1 VVAGHEIVVVLTQPD
16 RPAGRGLQVVASPVK
31 RFAAAQRIE
40 VLQPTTLKAAPE
52 VARVRAVRPDA
63 LVVAAYGLL
72 LPQAMLEAGRY
83 GALNIHASL
92 LPRWRGAAPIQRTIL
107 AGDPETGISIMQ
119 MDAGLDTGPVLAQ
132 AKIPVGAEEDSGSLH
147 DRLAELGAEMIVDI
161 LSRLEAGGVRGA
173 PQEEAGATYAPKI
186 EKRETRLDWSRP
198 AAELERAVRAFR
210 PAPGAFALLDH
221 EPIKLW
227 RASVVAASGAPG
239 AILERRQGLVV
250 ACGEQALVISE
261 LQRPGGRRQR
271 ATEYL
276 RGHSLPSGARFE

>member
-1 VVAGHEIVVVLTQPD
+1 MSWSSALSASRCAPTTRTGTRSRSRRRACLRCASSTRWTTSRARSSSNTCRNSSSSAFAPSSRSSCARPRERSAFLRLVFLGTPEFAARALARLVVAGHEIVLVLTQPD

-52 VARVRAVRPDA
+52 VARVRAVCPDA

-72 LPQAMLEAGRY
+72 LPQAMLDAGRY

-92 LPRWRGAAPIQRTIL
+92 LPRWRGAAPIQRAIL

-147 DRLAELGAEMIVDI
+147 GRLAELGAEMIADT
-161 LSRLEAGGVRGA
+161 LSRLEAGGV
-173 PQEEAGATYAPKI
+173 
-186 EKRETRLDWSRP
+186 
-198 AAELERAVRAFR
+198 
-210 PAPGAFALLDH
+210 
-221 EPIKLW
+221 
-227 RASVVAASGAPG
+227 
-239 AILERRQGLVV
+239 
-250 ACGEQALVISE
+250 
-261 LQRPGGRRQR
+261 
-271 ATEYL
+271 
-276 RGHSLPSGARFE
+276 